1 MADASERFSTLQ
13 EWVEAQTVV
22 IWPAVLFG
30 ALVLFVVAQRLAQV
44 SATTLQ
50 TTPTV
55 ILASLVA
62 TVSFVVSLVALA
74 LAVWGL
80 ALDLRDRDVDLDLFA

>member
-1 MADASERFSTLQ
+1 MADASERFSEIQ
-13 EWVEAQTVV
+13 EWVEAQSVV

-30 ALVLFVVAQRLAQV
+30 AFVLFIVAQCLAQV
-44 SATTLQ
+44 SATTLR
-50 TTPTV
+50 TTLPV

-62 TVSFVVSLVALA
+62 TASFMVSLVALA

>member
-1 MADASERFSTLQ
+1 MADASERFSELQ
-13 EWVEAQTVV
+13 EWVEAQTVA

-30 ALVLFVVAQRLAQV
+30 ALVLFVIAQRLAQV
-44 SATTLQ
+44 SATTLR
-50 TTPTV
+50 TTLPV

-62 TVSFVVSLVALA
+62 TVSFVISMVALA

-80 ALDLRDRDVDLDLFA
+80 ALDLRERDVDLDLFA

>member
-1 MADASERFSTLQ
+1 MVDERFSELQ
-13 EWVEAQTVV
+13 EWVEAQSVA

-30 ALVLFVVAQRLAQV
+30 ALVLFVIAQCLAQV
-44 SATTLQ
+44 SATTLR
-50 TTPTV
+50 TTLPV

-74 LAVWGL
+74 LAAWGL
-80 ALDLRDRDVDLDLFA
+80 ALDLRDRDLNLDLFA